1 MKLTIQLGMLLC
13 GLWSGNAAMAAQL
26 DLAAAKN
33 LIDSG
38 HAAQAYFLLA
48 PFEFELAGNQD
59 FDNLLGIAALDGG
72 QADKA
77 TLAFERVLAVNPDS
91 AGARLDMARA
101 YFALGDH
108 ARARQELMIVSE
120 LSPPPAARLV
130 IEKYRAAIDAQQ
142 QKKRTVV
149 SAYLEG
155 SVGHDDNITS
165 VVDSFTSA
173 ILATYNLA
181 GFQPTG
187 SAIRRESAILAGTA
201 GIELNHQLDE
211 RLSLYAGADLRYRD
225 VLDADNYSSQQLDV
239 RGGASYSRDADM
251 VRAGLTFQQFD
262 QRTDLPTADR
272 NSFGLNAEWRHTFG
286 ASDQGSLFAAATRQR
301 FPDIAS
307 NDIDSVM
314 IGGGWLHL
322 FNGTLKPLIYASLYT
337 GQDDAQNMFLLS
349 NGAHTNNSR
358 RFFGT
363 RLYGQLSA
371 NENLDWFASI
381 GLLRR
386 DDRSMNARTPP
397 GSPVPYGDDS
407 MTDYTLGLSWRP
419 HKDWTVRPQLTY
431 SANHSNVAISE
442 YTRTEAS
449 VTVRYDF
456 H

>member
-1 MKLTIQLGMLLC
+1 MKLTIQLGILLC
-13 GLWSGNAAMAAQL
+13 GLWSGNAVMAAQL

-33 LIDSG
+33 LFDSG
-38 HAAQAYFLLA
+38 HAAKAYFLLA
-48 PFEFELAGNQD
+48 PFEFEMSGNQD

-91 AGARLDMARA
+91 AGTRLDMARA

-108 ARARQELMIVSE
+108 ARARQELMIVAE
-120 LSPPPAARLV
+120 LNPPPAARLV
-130 IEKYRAAIDAQQ
+130 IEKYRAAIDAHE

-149 SAYLEG
+149 NAYLEG

-165 VVDSFTSA
+165 VVDNFTSA
-173 ILATYNLA
+173 ILSTYNLA

-187 SAIRRESAILAGTA
+187 SAIRRASAILAGAA
-201 GIELNHQLDE
+201 GIELSHQLDE

-225 VLDADNYSSQQLDV
+225 VLDADHYSSQQFDV

-251 VRAGLTFQQFD
+251 VRAGLVFQQFD

-272 NSFGLNAEWRHTFG
+272 NSRGLNAEWRHTFG
-286 ASDQGSLFAAATRQR
+286 VSDQGSLFGAATRQR
-301 FPDIAS
+301 FPDIPS

-322 FNGTLKPLIYASLYT
+322 FNGNLKPLTYASLFA
-337 GQDDAQNMFLLS
+337 GQDNARNTLLLS
-349 NGAHTNNSR
+349 NGAQTDNSK
-358 RFFGT
+358 RFIGA

-371 NENLDWFASI
+371 NENLDVFASI

-386 DDRSMNARTPP
+386 DDRTMNARTPP
-397 GSPVPYGDDS
+397 GSLVSYGNDS
-407 MTDYTLGLSWRP
+407 MTDYTLGLNWRP
-419 HKDWTVRPQLTY
+419 RKDWTVRPQATY

-442 YTRTEAS
+442 YKRTEAT